1 MVRVHTS
8 GSKTYG
14 SGSCFSSKVRIFI
27 RMSLSG
33 LVAKERDI
41 EHQWSWDKFE
51 DAPFGEDVLGTS
63 TTLSFGT
70 NNSMTL
76 YFEVV

>member
-1 MVRVHTS
+1 
-8 GSKTYG
+8 
-14 SGSCFSSKVRIFI
+14 
-27 RMSLSG
+27 MSLSG